1 MEEFWILFKR
11 LDLKGLFLQ
20 PTTNG
25 FLQFFRYAF
34 VGGFASLVD
43 WGLLFLFETLGLHYL
58 AAAVVGFVGGLVTN
72 FLLSKKLVF
81 QAEEARVQV
90 GGEFIGYAVIGLIGL
105 GITMML
111 MYLLTDLC
119 HLYFMLSKIIAT
131 FIVLVWNYL
140 ARKILLYR
148 R

>member
-1 MEEFWILFKR
+1 MR
-11 LDLKGLFLQ
+11 
-20 PTTNG
+20 P
-25 FLQFFRYAF
+25 
-34 VGGFASLVD
+34 
-43 WGLLFLFETLGLHYL
+43 
-58 AAAVVGFVGGLVTN
+58 AVVGFVGGLVTN

-119 HLYFMLSKIIAT
+119 HLYFMAFQNYRHFYCVGLELSGS
-131 FIVLVWNYL
+131 
-140 ARKILLYR
+140 
-148 R
+148 

>member
-1 MEEFWILFKR
+1 
-11 LDLKGLFLQ
+11 
-20 PTTNG
+20 
-25 FLQFFRYAF
+25 
-34 VGGFASLVD
+34 
-43 WGLLFLFETLGLHYL
+43 
-58 AAAVVGFVGGLVTN
+58 
-72 FLLSKKLVF
+72 
-81 QAEEARVQV
+81 
-90 GGEFIGYAVIGLIGL
+90 
-105 GITMML
+105 MML